1 MYKEDEEVKWYY
13 KPINVLLALFLVLG
27 PFGLPLLFKSP
38 KFNTASKILLTI
50 LVIVYTLLLI
60 YSTFEIGRFTYEK
73 IEELQ
78 NIYKTF

>member
-1 MYKEDEEVKWYY
+1 MHKEDEEVKWYY
-13 KPINVLLALFLVLG
+13 KPINVILALFLVLG

-50 LVIVYTLLLI
+50 LVIIYTLLLI
-60 YSTFEIGRFTYEK
+60 YGTFEIGRFTYEK

-78 NIYKTF
+78 NISEIF